1 MLLNTSQ
8 TGGAGIFLTHFGW
21 KSLPFFCMSHHHVS
35 SLCEHLAAY
44 AVHNAAKRKQK
55 MRKMQQDKTRN
66 QSHRDAQFLWH
77 VCFFF
82 SLDWNQ
88 PQRSDVS
95 VALWDFVCDVCA
107 AFAFLVD
114 TDFRPTPSLSSFR
127 STPNVVIFEFEC
139 EAMFP
144 DPESLSPCGITMKF
158 PLFWEHTSSIGHLLS
173 VLLWCWGARCSIVAA
188 ARTSWRKCK

>member
-1 MLLNTSQ
+1 M
-8 TGGAGIFLTHFGW
+8 
-21 KSLPFFCMSHHHVS
+21 
-35 SLCEHLAAY
+35 
-44 AVHNAAKRKQK
+44 
-55 MRKMQQDKTRN
+55 
-66 QSHRDAQFLWH
+66 
-77 VCFFF
+77 
-82 SLDWNQ
+82 
-88 PQRSDVS
+88 
-95 VALWDFVCDVCA
+95 ALWDFVCDVCA

-173 VLLWCWGARCSIVAA
+173 YYLVLGSTMQHRGSCSYELKEVQVGDRSINLAAEKEPLFVNVAE
-188 ARTSWRKCK
+188 RLTGN